1 MVVVMDSS
9 TIYPWDVVL
18 DSTGNVYVAVSE
30 AHHIRVFTEEGK
42 FLRRFGNRRAVVME
56 NWTGPPVLARL

>member
-30 AHHIRVFTEEGK
+30 AHHIRVFTEKGK

-56 NWTGPPVLARL
+56 NWTGPPVLA